1 MTGRRGGRNRGKRRG
16 GGVGGSGPALGAGA
30 VVAAA
35 ARAGRRHG
43 WRVLAVAVVVCMVTA
58 VAEIVVDEFVDR
70 ASLPQSLLADL
81 SASGVSILGA
91 VFLSGFV
98 TRLVGGTDDGGDSVS
113 VRQVLRTLPWA
124 RLVGAD
130 LLVTLIVVA
139 GLIALVIPGLIAINL
154 FAVVGPVI
162 EIENRPVIA
171 ALRRSAHLVRHH
183 FWTVALLVT
192 LPVAVAAEIDTL
204 APHPSSVRAIV
215 AILAIRG
222 LGEALAETA
231 IGLIL
236 VKLCYRLVALDR
248 APAAARQEPGESASE
263 TRTNGE
269 GTKPGHRPG
278 PRSS

>member
-1 MTGRRGGRNRGKRRG
+1 
-16 GGVGGSGPALGAGA
+16 
-30 VVAAA
+30 
-35 ARAGRRHG
+35 
-43 WRVLAVAVVVCMVTA
+43 MVTA
-58 VAEIVVDEFVDR
+58 VVEIVVDEFVDR
-70 ASLPQSLLADL
+70 ASLPLSLLADL

-98 TRLVGGTDDGGDSVS
+98 TRLVGGTDDGSDSVS

-130 LLVTLIVVA
+130 LLVVLIVVA
-139 GLIALVIPGLIAINL
+139 GLIALVIPGLVAINL

-171 ALRRSAHLVRHH
+171 SLRRSAHLVRPH

-192 LPVAVAAEIDTL
+192 LPVAVAAEIDDI
-204 APHPSSVRAIV
+204 APHPSSVPAIL

-236 VKLCYRLVALDR
+236 VKLCYRHIALDR
-248 APAAARQEPGESASE
+248 PPAAARPEPSDSASGP
-263 TRTNGE
+263 RANGE
-269 GTKPGHRPG
+269 GTEPGHRPG
-278 PRSS
+278 PR